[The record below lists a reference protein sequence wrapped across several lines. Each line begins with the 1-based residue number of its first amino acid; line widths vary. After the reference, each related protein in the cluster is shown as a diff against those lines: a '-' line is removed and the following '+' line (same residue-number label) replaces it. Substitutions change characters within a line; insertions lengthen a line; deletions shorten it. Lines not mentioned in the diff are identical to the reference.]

1 MGTGAEMRPPSGHVF
16 RVDRARGPVWY
27 AKYRLPDGRQVQKKV
42 GPAWTERGR
51 PPVGYFTK
59 RTAEAWI
66 RDLLDDA
73 RRHASTAADE
83 QPITATFAD
92 AAAEWLRFIEQDRQ
106 RKPSTVGGYASIV
119 RTQLLPTFGPMQ
131 LETITP
137 ETIDAWL
144 ARSGGS
150 ISSRRKS
157 LVLLHGIFRRAQGL
171 RTESQPD
178 RRRREATASA
188 QR

>member
-1 MGTGAEMRPPSGHVF
+1 
-16 RVDRARGPVWY
+16 
-27 AKYRLPDGRQVQKKV
+27 
-42 GPAWTERGR
+42 
-51 PPVGYFTK
+51 
-59 RTAEAWI
+59 
-66 RDLLDDA
+66 
-73 RRHASTAADE
+73 
-83 QPITATFAD
+83 
-92 AAAEWLRFIEQDRQ
+92 
-106 RKPSTVGGYASIV
+106 
-119 RTQLLPTFGPMQ
+119 MQ